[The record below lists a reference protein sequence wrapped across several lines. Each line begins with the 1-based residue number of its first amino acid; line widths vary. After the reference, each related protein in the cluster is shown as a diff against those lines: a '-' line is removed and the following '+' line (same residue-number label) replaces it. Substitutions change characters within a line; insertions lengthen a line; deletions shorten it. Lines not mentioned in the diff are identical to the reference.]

1 MGFEIADGAFGYV
14 AVMVIRWYKLE
25 SAVSIFNDGA
35 TILSAGLVFEDLD
48 INTMAFGLEERHD
61 AVVGRNVMTVV
72 V

>member
-1 MGFEIADGAFGYV
+1 MDGAFGYV
-14 AVMVIRWYKLE
+14 VVMGITWYKLE

-61 AVVGRNVMTVV
+61 AVLGRNLMTVV
-72 V
+72 A